1 MRDQAFAQLVETHGD
16 SLLRMCCL
24 YLNDGHLAE
33 DAVQD
38 TFVKAYRSLAR
49 FRGDCSEKTWLM
61 RIAINTCKNYR
72 RSPWHRWVDRR
83 VPLDMLPE
91 CVSSDSHDDG
101 ALLAEIMRLN
111 NSHKEVILL
120 YYYQE
125 LTAAEIAAVLGI
137 HEKAVFARMARAR
150 RQLKSRLEGWFFDE

>member
-1 MRDQAFAQLVETHGD
+1 MSTAEVPHMRDQAFVQLVETHGD

-24 YLNDGHLAE
+24 YLNDRHLEE

-72 RSPWHRWVDRR
+72 RSPWHRWVD
-83 VPLDMLPE
+83 
-91 CVSSDSHDDG
+91 G
-101 ALLAEIMRLN
+101 AFR
-111 NSHKEVILL
+111 S
-120 YYYQE
+120 
-125 LTAAEIAAVLGI
+125 TCCPS
-137 HEKAVFARMARAR
+137 AR
-150 RQLKSRLEGWFFDE
+150 RATATTMGFCLRRSCG